1 MNNNINKDQRYTLL
15 KRLRILF
22 FVSLFIITLFEIL
35 NVYFIMPMPGS
46 QRMQSID
53 AAYFLYSSR
62 WIFRSLLGILLLIS
76 VFAAFS
82 YGKKW
87 IPIVALLFAGFIIYV
102 INFQMSAD
110 TMFYEPT
117 HLYLKDGKS
126 NKVML
131 KKLVLGV
138 ENNGVT
144 RAYPIQ
150 LIAYHHQVLDTL
162 GGEPVMVTYCSVCR
176 TGRIFKPIVNGKNEK
191 FRLVGMDHFNAM
203 FEDASTKSWWRQA
216 NGEAIK
222 GKMEGQNL
230 PEINTQQTTLRQWL
244 TLHPKSLIMQADTIF
259 KEEYKH
265 LEKYDNGIGKSD
277 LTKTDSTS
285 WKEKSWVVGISIGKE
300 SKAFDWNRL
309 KKERVINDDIGGK
322 AIVLAIARDNKSF
335 FVFERSSFTVFGLK
349 NDSLISNHERF
360 DLNGKSNLFNS
371 PQLKKIKA
379 YQEFWHSWQTF
390 HPNTK
395 KY

>member
-1 MNNNINKDQRYTLL
+1 MNNNKDDQSTIFN

-22 FVSLFIITLFEIL
+22 FVSLFLLTLFEIL

-53 AAYFLYSSR
+53 TAYFLYSSR
-62 WIFRSLLGILLLIS
+62 WVFRSILGLLILIGIFS
-76 VFAAFS
+76 AFS

-87 IPIVALLFAGFIIYV
+87 VPFVALLFAAFIIYV
-102 INFQMSAD
+102 INFQMAAD
-110 TMFYEPT
+110 TMFYQPT
-117 HLYLKDGKS
+117 HLVLKDS
-126 NKVML
+126 RNNKIML

-176 TGRIFKPIVNGKNEK
+176 TGRVFKPIINGQNEK

-222 GKMEGQNL
+222 GKMQGQVL
-230 PEINTQQTTLRQWL
+230 PEINTRQTTLRQWL
-244 TLHPKSLIMQADTIF
+244 TLNPKSLIMQADTIF
-259 KEEYKH
+259 KEEYKD
-265 LEKYDNGIGKSD
+265 LEKYDNGKGKSN
-277 LTKTDSTS
+277 LTKTDTAS
-285 WKEKSWVVGISIGKE
+285 WKEKSWVVGILIGNE
-300 SKAFDWNRL
+300 SKAYDWNRL
-309 KKERVINDDIGGK
+309 KKERIINDEIGGK
-322 AIVLAIARDNKSF
+322 TIVLAIAKDNKSF
-335 FVFERSSFTVFGLK
+335 FAFERSKFNLFSLR
-349 NDSLISNHERF
+349 NDSLITNHERF
-360 DLNGKSNLFNS
+360 DLNGKSNILNS

-379 YQEFWHSWQTF
+379 YQEFWHSWRTF